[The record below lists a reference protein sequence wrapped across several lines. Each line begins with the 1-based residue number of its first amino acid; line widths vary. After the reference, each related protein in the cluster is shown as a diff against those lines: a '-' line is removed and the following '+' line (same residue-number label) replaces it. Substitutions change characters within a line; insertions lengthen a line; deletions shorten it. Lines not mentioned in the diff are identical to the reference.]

1 MASGARPALPGGH
14 ELGDQLY
21 YTGSSQTFES
31 GNKLTHGQSG
41 EAQPRGAA
49 ASAGRSRDRRPY
61 WTGSSHSFESGDTLT
76 HGQQGEVVGPAT
88 GAHQGNGLQVLFPG
102 NKGSINCYLPQLS
115 LEKPPPLPGGH
126 ELGDQLYYAGS
137 NQTFESGDKLVHGQ
151 SGEVVGPATDFHQ
164 GNGLQMLFPGNK
176 GHVDCYLPQ
185 LSREKPPPLP
195 GGHELGDQLY
205 WTGSSHSFESGN
217 KLTHGQQGEVVG
229 PATGEHQGN
238 GLKMRF
244 PGNKD
249 SINCSLLRLSREKPP
264 PLPGGHEPGDQLY
277 YAGSN
282 QSFKSGNKLVH
293 GQQGEVVGPATCE
306 HQGNGLKMRFPG
318 NKDSINCALPQLSIE
333 KPPPFPGGHEI
344 GDRLYWTG
352 SNQSFESGDTI
363 VHGQQG
369 EVVGPATGEHQGN
382 GLQLLFPGNKGW
394 IECGLA
400 SLSHELSLPG
410 GFRVGE
416 ELYFIGGGF
425 VDEQGD
431 KAVFGCR
438 GSVTG
443 PARNGDAD
451 AVSMSFSGNR
461 GDVHCRA
468 EELSREPAPSLPGG
482 FVLGEHLYFTGEDQ
496 IVGRGILVRGSRGE
510 VVGLGL
516 EPDSLAMRFSNK
528 VLFSGNQPVNIASL
542 SRDDPCAVSSV
553 PENVLRARRALA
565 ARREEQERAAA
576 AAASQTAEDIAAE
589 AERRQQLAAELL
601 EEEAAARAP
610 PPLQEAGR
618 RRRRKKK
625 QSGFRGSKSSATEGA
640 EGSADCGDST
650 TSRAAPARE
659 SASESDEEER
669 VTPAEEARRAEES
682 ERAAQ
687 RERQARLLEAARR
700 EREERLE
707 REARAEAAAAAAA
720 ESEARGRRQQAA
732 RAAEEERK
740 RAARAALV
748 DEMEAQAR
756 QEEAARAGA
765 QLRTT
770 QAEQSSTRSAIEQAL
785 SQARS
790 DAAAA
795 RVREATAGSEAERA
809 RSEAERARLEAEAA
823 RAREQEARG
832 RKEAAT
838 AEAEAATAREE
849 ALTMRL
855 AALELGPPPAA
866 PPPATANNAVGGG
879 VGGTFHGAT
888 LPQKVSRIC
897 AHLGLDARSSL
908 SAAVAA
914 ANESTGVA
922 AEGGLLQQ
930 VDRLIALLFWEPQ
943 GSAPEVR

>member
-1 MASGARPALPGGH
+1 METEKQEPPPLPGGH
-14 ELGDQLY
+14 DLGDQLY
-21 YTGSSQTFES
+21 
-31 GNKLTHGQSG
+31 
-41 EAQPRGAA
+41 
-49 ASAGRSRDRRPY
+49 
-61 WTGSSHSFESGDTLT
+61 WTGPNHSFENGDTLT

-88 GAHQGNGLQVLFPG
+88 EGTHHGNGLQVLFPG
-102 NKGSINCYLPQLS
+102 NKGSINCYLPNLSREKPPPLLGGHELGDQLYYAGSNQSFKSGNKLVHGQKGEIIGPATGAHQGNGLKMLFPGNKDWVDCSLPQLS

-126 ELGDQLYYAGS
+126 ELGDQLYY
-137 NQTFESGDKLVHGQ
+137 
-151 SGEVVGPATDFHQ
+151 
-164 GNGLQMLFPGNK
+164 
-176 GHVDCYLPQ
+176 
-185 LSREKPPPLP
+185 
-195 GGHELGDQLY
+195 
-205 WTGSSHSFESGN
+205 
-217 KLTHGQQGEVVG
+217 
-229 PATGEHQGN
+229 
-238 GLKMRF
+238 
-244 PGNKD
+244 
-249 SINCSLLRLSREKPP
+249 
-264 PLPGGHEPGDQLY
+264 
-277 YAGSN
+277 
-282 QSFKSGNKLVH
+282 
-293 GQQGEVVGPATCE
+293 
-306 HQGNGLKMRFPG
+306 
-318 NKDSINCALPQLSIE
+318 
-333 KPPPFPGGHEI
+333 
-344 GDRLYWTG
+344 TG
-352 SNQSFESGDTI
+352 SNQSFESGDK
-363 VHGQQG
+363 VMHGQQG

-382 GLQLLFPGNKGW
+382 GLQLLFPGNNGW

-461 GDVHCRA
+461 GDIHCRA

-482 FVLGEHLYFTGEDQ
+482 FILGEHLYFTGEDQ

-528 VLFSGNQPVNIASL
+528 ALLSGNQPVNIASL

-565 ARREEQERAAA
+565 ARREEQERAVA

-601 EEEAAARAP
+601 EEEAAARVP

-625 QSGFRGSKSSATEGA
+625 QSGFRGSRSSATEGA
-640 EGSADCGDST
+640 EGSAACGDST

-707 REARAEAAAAAAA
+707 REARAEAAAAAAV

-732 RAAEEERK
+732 RAAAEERK

-748 DEMEAQAR
+748 DEMEARAR
-756 QEEAARAGA
+756 QEEAARAA
-765 QLRTT
+765 APLRTS

-795 RVREATAGSEAERA
+795 RVCEATAGSEAGRA
-809 RSEAERARLEAEAA
+809 RSEAEQARSEAEQARLEAEQARLQAEAA
-823 RAREQEARG
+823 RAREEEARG
-832 RKEAAT
+832 REGEARGREEAAR

-855 AALELGPPPAA
+855 AALELEPPPAA

-897 AHLGLDARSSL
+897 THLGLDARSSL

-930 VDRLIALLFWEPQ
+930 VDRLIALLFGGPQ
-943 GSAPEVR
+943 GGAPEGSKEEVR